1 MAFYTYKNCKI
12 TLNEQPIFV
21 TNASVQFAARPE
33 PQYYSEQRH
42 AFDYSPTNAI
52 GGTLDISYI
61 LTGQDPLKDY
71 FEEEKYSVTGDF
83 GGLNFKSGY
92 LSSYSFQGVPA
103 SPVTVTAQI
112 VFFDEL
118 KGDFSPTYE
127 QAEKVD
133 FLNFSDA
140 VLEGGSG
147 IGDISNVLNFGY
159 NYDAE
164 VEPVI
169 RVGDT
174 VPSDIRFGRKSVGL
188 NIDVDT
194 LSGDL
199 SITGNNSAIQINLKP
214 VDSSVTIESFA
225 VRGPVHQKNIRS
237 AANQPLM
244 TSLSVRQDNVVSE
257 PVITSFSPLAFREH
271 DLVTINGSNL
281 TTSVKACFGSKCTNE
296 ITVVSDEQVIVK
308 VPYGAS
314 QRDPYL
320 SITNFGGESRAPSTY
335 TLLFADM
342 LGSYAV
348 PFTGYPGDEIVI
360 HGQNFDR
367 ISEVLFPPNDIPAN
381 SFAVVGT
388 VDLLNDGQ
396 VSPTQ
401 VSVKVPELSC
411 KGKIKIVSEEKDQTV
426 YSETWLPLPKISG
439 FDPSVG
445 DVDTLVSVDGQS
457 FLGLTGIQFNG
468 LNSAISIVN
477 GYEVQ
482 ASVPN
487 NDAQGKI
494 KLMGYT
500 DHIPL
505 YLYTPPGHLISTT
518 SPERRS
524 FEVTSSDV
532 FQQDVAVTGFTQDVY
547 NFRTWQS
554 YDGWPSLKTA
564 VKNVIAGGT
573 ETVTIRYSFMSGGS
587 LRRASDNVWVENV
600 DMQDY
605 IDSSLNEVE
614 FSGEIV
620 SAIGEWKTAF
630 EDWFPG
636 LTMNFI
642 DLGTERTTG
651 LATDYYG
658 AHYSIPTVSPSG
670 IGDWRFS
677 MSPVDGQDKTLAYAY
692 TGGGGTL
699 GSVGSINGDCVFDSL
714 DDWRMDGDPH
724 SSDPNAYSVKLI
736 AAREI
741 GSILGIGQNTNIQS
755 LMYPL
760 YYSTDTFST
769 RFPDGIKSS
778 EEEHEA
784 IKAIYG
790 DIRTYS
796 VTTGNAGSDIV
807 IRGKNFWPTRLK
819 TIEEPDAGSSF
830 SGAFIAT
837 FSDNT
842 TGFFPFTGINQ
853 FSLTGIIPSDA
864 VPGDVYV
871 NGENSLHPSG
881 KYLYVIP
888 PLGYITSITPGTV

>member
-21 TNASVQFAARPE
+21 TNASVEFAARPE

-42 AFDYSPTNAI
+42 AFDYTPTNAI
-52 GGTLDISYI
+52 GGRLDIAYI
-61 LTGQDPLKDY
+61 LTGEDPLKGY
-71 FEEEKYSVTGDF
+71 FEEEKYSITGDF

-103 SPVTVTAQI
+103 SPVTVQAQI
-112 VFFDEL
+112 VFFDDL
-118 KGDFSPTYE
+118 KGDFNPTYE
-127 QAEKVD
+127 QAEKTD

-140 VLEGGSG
+140 VLGGGSG
-147 IGDISNVLNFGY
+147 IGDVSNVLNFGY
-159 NYDAE
+159 GYQAE
-164 VEPVI
+164 IEPVI
-169 RVGDT
+169 RAGDI
-174 VPSDIRFGRKSVGL
+174 VPSEVRFGKKQVSL
-188 NIDVDT
+188 SLDIDT

-214 VDSSVTIESFA
+214 VDSFVTIESFG
-225 VRGPVHQKNIRS
+225 VRGPLHAKNIKA
-237 AANQPLM
+237 AANEPLM
-244 TSLSVRQDNVVSE
+244 TSLSIRQDNVVAE
-257 PVITSFSPLAFREH
+257 PTITDFSPLAFREH
-271 DLVTINGSNL
+271 DLVTINGTNFS
-281 TTSVKACFGSKCTNE
+281 TVTKACFGAKCTNE
-296 ITVVSDEQVIVK
+296 VTIVSDERVIVK

-314 QRDPYL
+314 KNDPYI
-320 SITNFGGESRAPSTY
+320 SVTNFGGESRSPSTY

-348 PFTGYPGDEIVI
+348 PFTGYPGDEIII

-367 ISEVLFPPNDIPAN
+367 ISEVLFPPNDIPTN
-381 SFAVVGT
+381 SFSVVGT

-396 VSPTQ
+396 ISATH
-401 VSVKVPELSC
+401 VSVKVPELAC

-426 YSETWLPLPKISG
+426 YSDVWLPLPKISG
-439 FDPSVG
+439 FDPSAG
-445 DVDTLVSVDGQS
+445 DVDNLVSIEGQS
-457 FLGLTGIQFNG
+457 FLGLTGVQFNG
-468 LNSAISIVN
+468 LNSTFSIVDS
-477 GYEVQ
+477 YETQ
-482 ASVPN
+482 AFVPN

-505 YLYTPPGHLISTT
+505 YLYTPPGHMISYQ

-524 FEVTSSDV
+524 YEAISQDV
-532 FQQDVAVTGFTQDVY
+532 FQQDVAITGFMQDVY
-547 NFRTWQS
+547 NFRTWES
-554 YDGWPSLKTA
+554 YDGWPQLKTA

-573 ETVTIRYSFMSGGS
+573 ETVTIKYSFMSGGS
-587 LRRASDNVWVENV
+587 LRRAFDNVIVENV
-600 DMQDY
+600 DMEDY
-605 IDSSLNEVE
+605 VDTSLNAVE

-620 SAIGEWKTAF
+620 SAIEEWKTAL

-636 LTMNFI
+636 LSMNFV

-658 AHYSIPTVSPSG
+658 ADYDIPTVSPSG

-677 MSPVDGQDKTLAYAY
+677 MSPIDGQHKTLAYAY
-692 TGGGGTL
+692 VPGGSL
-699 GSVGSINGDCVFDSL
+699 GSVGNIGGDLVFDSQ

-736 AAREI
+736 AAHEI
-741 GSILGIGQNTNIQS
+741 GHVLGIGHNSNTQS
-755 LMYPL
+755 LLYPL

-769 RFPDGIKSS
+769 KFPDGIKAS

-790 DIRTYS
+790 DIRSYS
-796 VTTGNAGSDIV
+796 ITTGNAGSDLI
-807 IRGKNFWPTRLK
+807 IQGKNFWPTRLK
-819 TIEEPDAGSSF
+819 VVEAPDASSSF
-830 SGAFIAT
+830 SGSFIAT

-842 TGFFPFTGINQ
+842 TGLFPFTGVDQ
-853 FSLTGIIPSDA
+853 FSLTGRIPLDA
-864 VPGDVYV
+864 VPGEVYM
-871 NGENSLHPSG
+871 NGDNSLHPSG
-881 KYLYVIP
+881 EYLYVIP
-888 PLGYITSITPGTV
+888 PLGYITHITPGTV

>member
-21 TNASVQFAARPE
+21 TNASVEFAARPE

-52 GGTLDISYI
+52 GGRLDIAYI
-61 LTGQDPLKDY
+61 LTGEDPLKEY
-71 FEEEKYSVTGDF
+71 FEEEKYSITGDF

-103 SPVTVTAQI
+103 SPVTVQAQI

-118 KGDFSPTYE
+118 KGDFNPTYE
-127 QAEKVD
+127 QAEKTD

-140 VLEGGSG
+140 VLGGGSG
-147 IGDISNVLNFGY
+147 IGDVSNVLNFGY
-159 NYDAE
+159 GYQAE
-164 VEPVI
+164 IEPVI
-169 RVGDT
+169 RAGDI
-174 VPSDIRFGRKSVGL
+174 VPSEVRFGKKQVALSL
-188 NIDVDT
+188 DIDT

-199 SITGNNSAIQINLKP
+199 SITGNSSAIQINLKP
-214 VDSSVTIESFA
+214 VDSSVTIESFG
-225 VRGPVHQKNIRS
+225 VRGKLHAKNIKA
-237 AANQPLM
+237 AANEPLM
-244 TSLSVRQDNVVSE
+244 TSLSIRQDNVVAE
-257 PVITSFSPLAFREH
+257 PTITSFSPLAFREH
-271 DLVTINGSNL
+271 DLVTINGTNFS
-281 TTSVKACFGSKCTNE
+281 TVTKACFGTKCTDE
-296 ITVVSDEQVIVK
+296 VTIVSDEQVIVK

-314 QRDPYL
+314 QTDPYI
-320 SITNFGGESRAPSTY
+320 SVTNFGGESRSPSTY

-348 PFTGYPGDEIVI
+348 PFTGYPGDEIII

-367 ISEVLFPPNDIPAN
+367 ISEVLFPPNDIPTN
-381 SFAVVGT
+381 SFSVVGT

-396 VSPTQ
+396 ISPTH
-401 VSVKVPELSC
+401 VSVKVPELAC

-426 YSETWLPLPKISG
+426 YSEVWLPLPKISG
-439 FDPSVG
+439 FDPSAG
-445 DVDTLVSVDGQS
+445 DVDNIVSIEGQS
-457 FLGLTGIQFNG
+457 FLGLTGVQFNG
-468 LNSAISIVN
+468 LNSTFSIVDS
-477 GYEVQ
+477 YQTQ
-482 ASVPN
+482 AFVPN

-505 YLYTPPGHLISTT
+505 SLYTPPGHYLSIQ

-524 FEVTSSDV
+524 YETISQDV
-532 FQQDVAVTGFTQDVY
+532 FQQDVAITGFMQDVY
-547 NFRTWQS
+547 NFRTWES
-554 YDGWPSLKTA
+554 YDGWPQLKTA

-587 LRRASDNVWVENV
+587 LRRAFDNVIVENV
-600 DMQDY
+600 NMEDY
-605 IDSSLNEVE
+605 VDASLNAVE

-620 SAIGEWKTAF
+620 SAIGEWKTAL

-636 LTMNFI
+636 LSMNFI

-658 AHYSIPTVSPSG
+658 ADYDIPTVSPSG

-677 MSPVDGQDKTLAYAY
+677 MSPVDGQHKTLAYAY
-692 TGGGGTL
+692 TPGGSL
-699 GSVGSINGDCVFDSL
+699 GSVGNIGGDLVFDSQ
-714 DDWRMDGDPH
+714 DDWRMDGDPP

-736 AAREI
+736 AAHEI
-741 GSILGIGQNTNIQS
+741 GHVLGIGHNSNTQS
-755 LMYPL
+755 LLYPL

-769 RFPDGIKSS
+769 KFPDGIKAS

-790 DIRTYS
+790 DIRSYS
-796 VTTGNAGSDIV
+796 ITTGNAGTDLI
-807 IRGKNFWPTRLK
+807 IQGKNFWPTRLK
-819 TIEEPDAGSSF
+819 VVEAPDASSSF
-830 SGAFIAT
+830 SGSFIAT

-842 TGFFPFTGINQ
+842 TGLFPFTGVDQ
-853 FSLTGIIPSDA
+853 FSLTGRIPLDA
-864 VPGDVYV
+864 VPGEVYM
-871 NGENSLHPSG
+871 NGDNSLHPSG

-888 PLGYITSITPGTV
+888 PLGYITNITPGTV